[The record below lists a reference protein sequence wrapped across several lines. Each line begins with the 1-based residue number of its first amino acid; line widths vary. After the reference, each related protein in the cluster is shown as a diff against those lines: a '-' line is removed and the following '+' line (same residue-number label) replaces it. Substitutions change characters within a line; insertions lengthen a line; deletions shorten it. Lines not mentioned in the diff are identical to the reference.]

1 MELNRQRNILLLDE
15 EITRQELVWALGSL
29 KGKAAPGKDGLT
41 TEMINNV
48 ILVDFWYK
56 LFKLY

>member
-29 KGKAAPGKDGLT
+29 KGKAAPGKDA
-41 TEMINNV
+41 
-48 ILVDFWYK
+48 W
-56 LFKLY
+56 

>member
-29 KGKAAPGKDGLT
+29 KGKAAPGKDGLV